1 MLSISEGI
9 VTLVKADKQD
19 EQYVK
24 ECKKEEDFVQYIGI
38 ESTNKEECFIM
49 FADKKRIG
57 LFFLRD
63 DTSFGLNIGRLSVYV
78 DRKYRLLSANCILKA
93 IGYSLHKNYE
103 KLEFMVLKNNYK
115 ASSYMETYV
124 LEAMCRMGCV
134 SEALDR
140 MQARF
145 GNMVTVNLEKGY
157 STLWEYFEEGMG
169 TWNHAWSAGGVY
181 LLSAYVGGVRPLT
194 PGYETCI
201 IAPDFSHTD
210 TVNVTVSTAKG
221 IISVEGTAQQLN
233 VTLPEGVTAEVQ
245 LPGSEVQIVSG
256 AGTHTITVQ

>member
-9 VTLVKADKQD
+9 ITLEKADKQD

-24 ECKKEEDFVQYIGI
+24 ECEKEEDFVQYIGI

-115 ASSYMETYV
+115 CLKLFDFFEI
-124 LEAMCRMGCV
+124 EP
-134 SEALDR
+134 
-140 MQARF
+140 
-145 GNMVTVNLEKGY
+145 
-157 STLWEYFEEGMG
+157 EY
-169 TWNHAWSAGGVY
+169 
-181 LLSAYVGGVRPLT
+181 
-194 PGYETCI
+194 
-201 IAPDFSHTD
+201 
-210 TVNVTVSTAKG
+210 
-221 IISVEGTAQQLN
+221 
-233 VTLPEGVTAEVQ
+233 TLPYGKGEME
-245 LPGSEVQIVSG
+245 LVSFSIYPEDVERLK
-256 AGTHTITVQ
+256 TKIKVSNE